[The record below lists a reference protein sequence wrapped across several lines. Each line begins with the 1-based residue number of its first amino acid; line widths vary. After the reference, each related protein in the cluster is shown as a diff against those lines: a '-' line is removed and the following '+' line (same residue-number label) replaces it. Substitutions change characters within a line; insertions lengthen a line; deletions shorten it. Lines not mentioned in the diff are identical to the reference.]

1 MDENGT
7 GAPGTR
13 RLDKASYKEYEQMT
27 YAELI
32 KSELRKHTK
41 RPQRHIESHIQR
53 NIVKWFRLKY
63 PRYIISAVPNGGAR
77 QAREAAILKQE
88 GVLAGFA
95 DLIIIADNSVLFVE
109 VKTEK
114 GKQSEKQKDF
124 QKRVNT
130 LGFEYIIVRSL
141 DNFIC
146 STEKWLNSRL
156 YC

>member
-1 MDENGT
+1 M
-7 GAPGTR
+7 R
-13 RLDKASYKEYEQMT
+13 YE
-27 YAELI
+27 EFV
-32 KSELRKHTK
+32 KSERCKDAK
-41 RPQRHIESHIQR
+41 RAPRHIESQIQR

-63 PRYIISAVPNGGAR
+63 PRYIISAIPNGGAR

-95 DLIIIADNSVLFVE
+95 DLILIADNSVLFVE

-114 GKQSEKQKDF
+114 GRQSERQKDF
-124 QKRVNT
+124 QKRVNL

-141 DNFIC
+141 NDFIS
-146 STEKWLNSRL
+146 STEKWLKSRL